1 MASKVENLP
10 FPSPD
15 LPIFTNWHKFF
26 LANAKLQAHAAKAM
40 LRYQIEGVTFLKHRY
55 EEDLKLI
62 DELVA
67 SDEFND
73 AFKVMSGFMKTA
85 VSDYSAEVDKVA
97 AMGSRLAS
105 DTAKGIRKVTEEI
118 DTKSAA

>member
-1 MASKVENLP
+1 MASKENLP

-15 LPIFTNWHKFF
+15 MPIFANWHKFL
-26 LANAKLQAHAAKAM
+26 LANAKLQAHATKAM
-40 LRYQIEGVTFLKHRY
+40 LRYQIESVTFLKHRY
-55 EEDLKLI
+55 EQDLKLM
-62 DELVA
+62 DDLVA

-85 VSDYSAEVDKVA
+85 VSEYSTEVDKVA

-105 DTAKGIRKVTEEI
+105 DTAKGMRKVTEEI
-118 DTKSAA
+118 DSKSAA